1 MNKTYYNAVI
11 ERRIQRNLRHDFPV
25 LNFAEQHAAL
35 GTDIRERMVDR
46 FERAALSEEPY
57 IFEGQKIVFMRTVG
71 KLPDIMTP
79 DEWNAIKE
87 KYIVHETGFASN
99 YAPNYA
105 ATIAKGLD
113 KCYNE
118 TDDPYRRRVI
128 ASIIDLAERYRKLA
142 DKMGLTEIAQ
152 TLSQIPR
159 NPARTLREAL
169 QFFRILHYA
178 LWLEGD
184 YHNTVGRFDLIFY
197 PYFEKD
203 IKEGR
208 LDRNSAL
215 ELIEDFFISF
225 NIDSDLYIGI
235 QQGDNGQ
242 SLMLGGLTAAGTD
255 AFSELSE
262 LCLIASRN
270 LLVIDPK
277 INLRVNKNT
286 PDRLYELGTTLT
298 AAGLGF
304 PQYSNDDVAI
314 PGLLALGYDYSD
326 AVNYSVAACWEFIV
340 PGVAMDIVNLGSTNL
355 SLAARDAIMKNLKSS
370 KDFDTLMKHVEDEI
384 TDACNKKTEN
394 LNRPVWKMPSAVL
407 EMLFDEIKYRNF
419 GFHGAG
425 IASAADSLAA
435 VKKYIYDEKSITPER
450 LIAALETNYENDPEL
465 LHMLRYEAPEMGN
478 DDDYV
483 DELAVKVLEYY
494 ADALKGKKNIYG
506 GCYRAGTGTALM
518 YINDAKNTGATADG
532 RRDGE
537 PFGANY
543 APNLFSRI
551 AGPVSVIRSFSKP
564 DFTKTLNG
572 GPLTV
577 EFAADMFNNAD
588 ARAKTAKLV
597 KHYIQRGGHQIQLNA
612 VSLDSML
619 DAQKNPEAHKQ
630 LIVRVW
636 GWSGYFVE
644 LDRCYQDHVIA
655 RQRYEI

>member
-1 MNKTYYNAVI
+1 MNKAYYSAVI
-11 ERRIQRNLRHDFPV
+11 ERRVQREMRREFPYADFTE
-25 LNFAEQHAAL
+25 NHAKNN
-35 GTDIRERMVDR
+35 TDIRERMVDR
-46 FERAALSEEPY
+46 FEKAAAAETPH
-57 IFEGQKIVFMRTVG
+57 IFDGQEIVFMRTVG
-71 KLPDIMTP
+71 KLPNVMTK
-79 DEWNAIKE
+79 DEWKAIKE
-87 KYIVHETGFASN
+87 KYIVHETGFESN
-99 YAPNYA
+99 YTPDYA
-105 ATIAKGLD
+105 TTISKGLD
-113 KCYNE
+113 ACLAE
-118 TDDPYRRRVI
+118 TSDPYRRRVI
-128 ASIIDLAERYRKLA
+128 EAIIDLSDRYRKYA
-142 DKMGLTEIAQ
+142 EEKGLTEIAEVLTQ
-152 TLSQIPR
+152 VPR
-159 NPARTLREAL
+159 YPARTLREAL
-169 QFFRILHYA
+169 QFFRILHYS

-184 YHNTVGRFDLIFY
+184 YHNTVGRFDVTFY

-203 IKEGR
+203 MREGR
-208 LDRNSAL
+208 LDRESAL

-225 NIDSDLYIGI
+225 NIDSDLYNGL

-242 SLMLGGLTAAGTD
+242 SLMLGGLTKDGTD

-314 PGLLALGYDYSD
+314 KGLLDLGYDYED

-340 PGVAMDIVNLGSTNL
+340 PGVAMDIVNFGSMNL
-355 SLAARDAIMKNLKSS
+355 SLAVRNAIMENIATAP
-370 KDFDTLMKHVEDEI
+370 DFDTLLECVKDKIREDCEEKI
-384 TDACNKKTEN
+384 EK
-394 LNRPVWKMPSAVL
+394 LNRPVWKMPSAAL
-407 EMLFDEIKYRNF
+407 DMLFGEIKYRNY

-425 IASAADSLAA
+425 ISSAADSLAA
-435 VKKYIYDEKSITPER
+435 VKKYVYEEKTVTPER

-465 LHMLRYEAPEMGN
+465 LHLLRYEAPKMGN

-483 DELAVKVLEYY
+483 DEFAVKVLEFY

-518 YINDAKNTGATADG
+518 YINDAKRTGATPDG

-551 AGPVSVIRSFSKP
+551 SGPVSVIRSFSKP

-577 EFAADMFNNAD
+577 EFAADMFKNED

-619 DAQKNPEAHKQ
+619 DAQVNPEAHKQ

-655 RQRYEI
+655 RQRYEV

>member
-11 ERRIQRNLRHDFPV
+11 ERRVQREMRREFPIPD
-25 LNFAEQHAAL
+25 FAEKHAAEK
-35 GTDIRERMVDR
+35 TDIKERMVDR
-46 FERAALSEEPY
+46 FERAAALETPH

-71 KLPDIMTP
+71 KLPNVMTK
-79 DEWNAIKE
+79 DEWKAVKE
-87 KYIVHETGFASN
+87 KYIVHETGYESN
-99 YAPNYA
+99 YTPDYA
-105 ATIAKGLD
+105 TTIAKGLD
-113 KCYNE
+113 ACYAE

-128 ASIIDLAERYRKLA
+128 AAIIDLAERYCKLA
-142 DKMGLTEIAQ
+142 EEKGLPEIAE
-152 TLSQIPR
+152 TLTQVPR
-159 NPARTLREAL
+159 RPARTLREAL

-203 IKEGR
+203 MKAGR
-208 LDRNSAL
+208 LDRDSAL

-225 NIDSDLYIGI
+225 NIDSDLYNGL

-242 SLMLGGLTAAGTD
+242 SLMLGGLTEEGTD

-304 PQYSNDDVAI
+304 PQYSNDDVVI

-340 PGVAMDIVNLGSTNL
+340 PGVAMDIVNFGSTNL
-355 SLAARDAIMKNLKSS
+355 SLATRDAIMKNVASAKN
-370 KDFDTLMKHVEDEI
+370 FDELMECVRDEI
-384 TDACNKKTEN
+384 KSTCDKMIER
-394 LNRPVWKMPSAVL
+394 LNRPVWEMPSAVL
-407 EMLFDEIKYRNF
+407 NMLFGEIKYRNY

-435 VKKYIYDEKSITPER
+435 VRKYIYDEKSVTPER
-450 LIAALETNYENDPEL
+450 LIAALDTNYENDPEL
-465 LHMLRYEAPEMGN
+465 LHMLRYEAPKMGN

-483 DELAVKVLEYY
+483 DELAVKVLEFY
-494 ADALKGKKNIYG
+494 AEALGGKKNIYG

-518 YINDAKNTGATADG
+518 YINDAKRTGATADG

-577 EFAADMFNNAD
+577 EFAADMFKNED

-655 RQRYEI
+655 RQRYEV